1 VESGD
6 ICKMT
11 RLFKRN
17 DKTTI
22 AELEEYYSSNNKKNR
37 GWMAWL
43 MAFLSVALTI
53 IILVCLFYLGRWVYR
68 AITDDD
74 TDNTTVSESAD
85 DSIELPNFD
94 GDVVG
99 QGNQDGATNSDST
112 STETGGVVTD
122 EAASITVDDSQD
134 SNQSTDDSSNS
145 DNSVAGVT
153 TVPDTGAGEMI
164 VLIPISTGVV
174 GYFISRRYLLNQK

>member
-1 VESGD
+1 
-6 ICKMT
+6 MT

-22 AELEEYYSSNNKKNR
+22 AELEEYYSSTGKKNR
-37 GWMAWL
+37 GGMAWL

-53 IILVCLFYLGRWVYR
+53 IVLVGLFYLGRWIYR
-68 AITDDD
+68 AVTDDD
-74 TDNTTVSESAD
+74 SNTTTVSESAD
-85 DSIELPNFD
+85 DSVELPNFD

-99 QGNQDGATNSDST
+99 QGNQDGATDSDST
-112 STETGGVVTD
+112 STAETGGVVTD
-122 EAASITVDDSQD
+122 EAASVTVGDDQTSSQ
-134 SNQSTDDSSNS
+134 SNADSSDS
-145 DNSVAGVT
+145 ENSVSGVS

-164 VLIPISTGVV
+164 VLIPIATGVA